1 MNVGVNIKDLRFDT
15 GAHGANTLF
24 DLERISDNFEP

>member
-1 MNVGVNIKDLRFDT
+1 MNVGVNIKYSCFDT
-15 GAHGANTLF
+15 GAHGTDTLF